1 MYVSRFQPSYRK
13 SMTPTTLSIQYAVSD
28 VWAAAC
34 AAQRINGAYV
44 KEGRVDTDVNGTVIS
59 VVKRNRDIMMD
70 FLTSPE
76 HLTVEDVI
84 AGEQVLN
91 DLKKDLTWR
100 ALKGQ
105 LSDFDQGAAKVLAVE
120 GHFDSH
126 LNRLELAVVAC
137 LPASHER
144 MQARQSVEDRMSQTS
159 GEYVAPVGHK
169 AMINVEV
176 VRCNY
181 SANWN
186 THYITA
192 VTQDNHAVLFNVRE
206 PQEVGAQISIRGTVK
221 AHKNGTTQLNRV
233 SII

>member
-13 SMTPTTLSIQYAVSD
+13 SMTPTAPGIRYTVSD

-34 AAQRINGAYV
+34 AAQRINGSYL
-44 KEGRVDTDVNGTVIS
+44 KDS
-59 VVKRNRDIMMD
+59 VTRFDADGNATAVQKRNRDIMME
-70 FLTSPE
+70 LLETPE
-76 HLTVEDVI
+76 LLLVDDVI
-84 AGEQVLN
+84 AGEQALN
-91 DLKKDLTWR
+91 ELKKDLTWR

-105 LSDFDQGAAKVLAVE
+105 LNDFDQSAAKVLAVE
-120 GHFDSH
+120 GHFDSQ

-144 MQARQSVEDRMSQTS
+144 MKTRKVIEDRMSQTS
-159 GEYVAPVGHK
+159 GTYVAPVGNK

-181 SANWN
+181 STNWN

-192 VTQDNHAVLFNVRE
+192 VTQDNHAVFFSLRE
-206 PQEVGAQISIRGTVK
+206 SQEIGARISIRGTVK
-221 AHKNGTTQLNRV
+221 AHNNGTTQLNRV
-233 SII
+233 SIV

>member
-1 MYVSRFQPSYRK
+1 MYVSKFQPSYRK
-13 SMTPTTLSIQYAVSD
+13 SMTPATPGIKYAVSD

-34 AAQRINGAYV
+34 AAQRVNGSYV
-44 KEGRVDTDVNGTVIS
+44 KEFKVEMDSAGNVINE
-59 VVKRNRDIMMD
+59 VQRNRDIMMG
-70 FLTSPE
+70 LLENPANI
-76 HLTVEDVI
+76 TVDDVI
-84 AGEQVLN
+84 AGELVLN
-91 DLKKDLTWR
+91 ELKKDLTWR

-105 LSDFDQGAAKVLAVE
+105 LNDFDQSASKVLAVE
-120 GHFDSH
+120 DHFDSQ

-159 GEYVAPVGHK
+159 GLYVAPVGHK

-233 SII
+233 SIV

>member
-13 SMTPTTLSIQYAVSD
+13 SMTPATLGIKYAVSD

-44 KEGRVDTDVNGTVIS
+44 KEGRVDTDVDGNVIS

-70 FLTSPE
+70 FLTTPE
-76 HLTVEDVI
+76 HLTVDDVV

-91 DLKKDLTWR
+91 ELKKDLTWR
-100 ALKGQ
+100 ALKGK
-105 LSDFDQGAAKVLAVE
+105 LNDFDQSASKVLSVE
-120 GHFDSH
+120 DHFDTQ

-137 LPASHER
+137 LPASHKR
-144 MQARQSVEDRMSQTS
+144 LKSRQSTDDRMSQTS
-159 GEYVAPVGHK
+159 GEYVAPIGHK
-169 AMINVEV
+169 AMVNVEV

-181 SANWN
+181 SKNWN
-186 THYITA
+186 IHYITA

-206 PQEVGAQISIRGTVK
+206 PQEVGARISICGTVK

-233 SII
+233 KVV

>member
-1 MYVSRFQPSYRK
+1 MYVSKFQPSYRK
-13 SMTPTTLSIQYAVSD
+13 SMTPTTLGIKYAVSD

-34 AAQRINGAYV
+34 AAQRVNGAYI
-44 KEGRVDTDVNGTVIS
+44 KEGRVDTDVDGMVIS
-59 VVKRNRDIMMD
+59 VVRRNRDIMMD

-76 HLTVEDVI
+76 NLTVDDVV

-91 DLKKDLTWR
+91 ELKGDLMWR

-105 LSDFDQGAAKVLAVE
+105 LNDFDQSASKVVAVE
-120 GHFDSH
+120 DHFDSH

-144 MQARQSVEDRMSQTS
+144 MKARQTTQDRMSQTS
-159 GEYVAPVGHK
+159 GEYVAAIGNK
-169 AMINVEV
+169 AMVNVEV

-181 SANWN
+181 SMNWN

-192 VTQDNHAVLFNVRE
+192 ITQDNHAVLFNVRE
-206 PQEVGAQISIRGTVK
+206 PQEVGARISIQGTVK
-221 AHKNGTTQLNRV
+221 AHNNGVTQLNRV
-233 SII
+233 KVI